1 MFTRILTPGAT
12 AAAAALLLG
21 TVSNQA
27 AATEEIV
34 VYGTEVLAQI
44 EARDAMFR
52 SEMDEY
58 IRSLNERIKATL
70 LESVKSRAAPKLQLA
85 SVEEPVRG

>member
-1 MFTRILTPGAT
+1 MFTRILTPS
-12 AAAAALLLG
+12 AALLLG
-21 TVSNQA
+21 AFSQQA

-34 VYGTEVLAQI
+34 VYGTEVVAQI
-44 EARDAMFR
+44 EAREAMFR

-70 LESVKSRAAPKLQLA
+70 QESVKEQAAPKLELA